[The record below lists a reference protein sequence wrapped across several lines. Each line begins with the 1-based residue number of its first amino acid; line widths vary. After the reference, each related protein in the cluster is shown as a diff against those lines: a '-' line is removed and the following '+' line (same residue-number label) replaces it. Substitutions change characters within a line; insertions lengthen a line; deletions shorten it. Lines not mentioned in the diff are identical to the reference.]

1 MRGFDEWNVPSRPET
16 FAQLTERIAVLQR
29 RVALLEEQAGDSLD
43 LETFHHLTGFRD
55 RAQALEEYERAGGD
69 RVFSQVERHR
79 TFPDPDAIHAA
90 YEQMQQQFPNAHGA
104 LERALHV
111 VASRRA
117 FGPEEKQRTAA
128 HKVVDD
134 FHLFLLVFMYVHGGV
149 LQFMAPFLPGIK
161 VSQSQFSRLL
171 DNATPVVAR
180 SWASKYY
187 CVRPLD
193 WLLAHASPAAKP
205 HTRDENRRVPDEN
218 LRRAD
223 IVLCI
228 DGYSVVCEKS
238 GGTSEQKE
246 IYDWSKSKEP
256 VMRILDV
263 CTLSGV
269 IVELSSATG
278 GRTSETTVA
287 IGLGLADRIE
297 EEAAARGRTVR
308 LHFVLDRGF
317 YYFKA
322 DLEKRQWAHVEVTF
336 SIPFHLVKPGRKS
349 AAEVEAGMRKQHPGE
364 EVEWNRTVAEERWI
378 NEASVGGINHARFFH
393 RMLDLTTLHLID
405 DFLAIAAAQVNKR
418 LNVAPV

>member
-1 MRGFDEWNVPSRPET
+1 MRGFDDWNVPERPES
-16 FAQLTERIAVLQR
+16 FAEMTARIAALQN
-29 RVALLEEQAGDSLD
+29 RVAFLEEEAGGMLD
-43 LETFHHLTGFRD
+43 RETFHHLTGFRD
-55 RAQALEEYERAGGD
+55 LVQAREEFERAGGD
-69 RVFSQVERHR
+69 AFFGEVERHR
-79 TFPDPDAIHAA
+79 TFLDPEAVNVA
-90 YEQMQQQFPNAHGA
+90 YAQMQQQFPSAPEA

-117 FGPEEKQRTAA
+117 LGTEEKQRAVA

-161 VSQSQFSRLL
+161 VSQSHFSRLL
-171 DNATPVVAR
+171 GNATPAVA
-180 SWASKYY
+180 SAWASKYY
-187 CVRPLD
+187 CVRPLE
-193 WLLAHASPAAKP
+193 WLLAHANPAVKP
-205 HTRDENRRVPDEN
+205 HTRDENSRVPDEN
-218 LRRAD
+218 LQRAD

-228 DGYSVVCEKS
+228 DGYSAVCEKS

-256 VMRILDV
+256 VMRILNV

-269 IVELSSATG
+269 IVEISSATG
-278 GRTSETTVA
+278 GRTSETTLA
-287 IGLGLADRIE
+287 TGLGLVDRIE
-297 EEAAARGRTVR
+297 EEAASSGKYVR

-317 YYFKA
+317 YCFKA
-322 DLEKRQWAHVEVTF
+322 DLEKSRWAHVTVTF
-336 SIPFHLVKPGRKS
+336 SIPYHLVRPGRKS
-349 AAEVEAGMRKQHPGE
+349 AAEVEAGLRKQHLAE

-378 NEASVGGINHARFFH
+378 NEASVGGINHARFLH

-405 DFLAIAAAQVNKR
+405 FFLAIAAAQVNKR